1 MKAFGIS
8 VTLHLRPSQTEGKE
22 GTLYYQIIANREAH
36 QVSSNY
42 AIHPDEW
49 DEKHRSILID
59 SQRHEDLSV
68 IKRRTLWE
76 MRQLHQMVRTMLE
89 EDLVV
94 DYQALANT
102 FHDLVASQSFSSF
115 TKAQIDKLKTMNKTR
130 RSETYESALSSL
142 MKFTNGKDLMF
153 YELTSDLMEQYQE
166 HLKSTGITMNTISFY
181 MRQLRAI
188 YNRAVKQRITPQT
201 YPFSDVYTGRAETKK
216 RAITK
221 ADITHIKNLDL
232 EHLLSIAFARDM
244 FMLSFYLRGI
254 SFVDMVFLKKSDLK
268 DGYLTYHR
276 LKTGQHLTI
285 KWEPPMQEIVD
296 RYPTE
301 GEYLLPFIK
310 SCDISEHRQYKNAS
324 KALNRNLKKVAS
336 LADIPTKLTMY
347 VSRHSW
353 ASIAKQMNVP
363 ISVISE
369 GLGHDSERTTQIY
382 LATLDTTPV
391 DDANSA
397 IISLL

>member
-8 VTLHLRPSQTEGKE
+8 VTLHLRPSQTDGKE
-22 GTLYYQIIANREAH
+22 GTLYYQIIANREVH
-36 QVSSNY
+36 QISSSY
-42 AIHPDEW
+42 TIHPDEW
-49 DEKHRSILID
+49 DEKHCMILVD
-59 SQRHEDLSV
+59 SPRHKDLSV

-76 MRQLHQMVRTMLE
+76 MRRLHQMVRTMLE
-89 EDLVV
+89 EDLVI
-94 DYQALANT
+94 DYQALATT
-102 FHDLVASQSFSSF
+102 FHDLVANQSFSSF
-115 TKAQIDKLKTMNKTR
+115 AKAQIDKFKTMNKIR

-142 MKFTNGKDLMF
+142 MKFTKGKDLMF

-166 HLKSTGITMNTISFY
+166 HLKSTGITINTISFY

-201 YPFSDVYTGRAETKK
+201 YPFADVYTGRAETKK
-216 RAITK
+216 RAIAK
-221 ADITHIKNLDL
+221 ADITRIKNLDL
-232 EHLLSIAFARDM
+232 KELPSIAFARDM

-254 SFVDMVFLKKSDLK
+254 SFVDMVFLKKSDLQ

-276 LKTGQHLTI
+276 QKTGQRLTI

-310 SCDISEHRQYKNAS
+310 PSDISEHRQYKNAS
-324 KALNRNLKKVAS
+324 KTLNRNLKKVAT

-353 ASIAKQMNVP
+353 ASIAK
-363 ISVISE
+363 
-369 GLGHDSERTTQIY
+369 
-382 LATLDTTPV
+382 
-391 DDANSA
+391 
-397 IISLL
+397 